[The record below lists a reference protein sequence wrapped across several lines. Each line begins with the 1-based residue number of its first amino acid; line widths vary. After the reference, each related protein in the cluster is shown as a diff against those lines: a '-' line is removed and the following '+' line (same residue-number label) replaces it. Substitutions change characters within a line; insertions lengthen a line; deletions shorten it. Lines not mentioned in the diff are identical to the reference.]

1 MEYVQGK
8 LDRLVEKAISR
19 KFMVWLTATGL
30 LAFSDLTSG
39 DWVMISAIYIGG
51 QAIIDGIAR
60 MKGMWD
66 RDWET
71 INLREIAFSTN
82 LSNFPCT

>member
-1 MEYVQGK
+1 MMVYVQGK

-51 QAIIDGIAR
+51 QAVIDGIAR
-60 MKGMWD
+60 LKGV
-66 RDWET
+66 
-71 INLREIAFSTN
+71 
-82 LSNFPCT
+82 

>member
-1 MEYVQGK
+1 MMSYTKAK
-8 LDRLVEKAISR
+8 LDRLVEKMISR

-51 QAIIDGIAR
+51 QTVIDGIAK
-60 MKGMWD
+60 MKGVG
-66 RDWET
+66 
-71 INLREIAFSTN
+71 
-82 LSNFPCT
+82 